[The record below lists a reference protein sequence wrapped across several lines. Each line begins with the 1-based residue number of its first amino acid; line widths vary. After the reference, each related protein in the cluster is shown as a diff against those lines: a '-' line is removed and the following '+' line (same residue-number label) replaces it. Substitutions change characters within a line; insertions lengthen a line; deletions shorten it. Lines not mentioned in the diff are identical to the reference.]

1 MKYQNRANALT
12 MDTTTI
18 YSPYMMLNI
27 CIINH
32 DSCPV
37 LFSSLMA
44 HNKEQTFVQT
54 CQLHVDLVA
63 LEECLNVAFICALL
77 TYAICCNIVAT
88 KSPRSHWK
96 SIYLFL
102 NVAMQRNMNRNTWII
117 CDTCSVI
124 GWSVWESSYYLWHHN
139 PH

>member
-1 MKYQNRANALT
+1 MKDQNRADAIT

-37 LFSSLMA
+37 LFRSVMA
-44 HNKEQTFVQT
+44 HNKEHTFVQT
-54 CQLHVDLVA
+54 CQLHVDLEA

-77 TYAICCNIVAT
+77 TLNTVVT

-96 SIYLFL
+96 S
-102 NVAMQRNMNRNTWII
+102 
-117 CDTCSVI
+117 
-124 GWSVWESSYYLWHHN
+124 VWRSSHYLWHHN
-139 PH
+139 PHQVTEFKLDWDRKRKRRWGNDWHVKRRWYRWR